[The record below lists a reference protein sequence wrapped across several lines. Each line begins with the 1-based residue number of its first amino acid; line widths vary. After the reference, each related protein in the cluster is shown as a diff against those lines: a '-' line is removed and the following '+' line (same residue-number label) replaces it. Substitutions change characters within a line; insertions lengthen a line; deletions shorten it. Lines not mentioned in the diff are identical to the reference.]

1 MEFKK
6 VKFDNGLRLLLIPQP
21 SSLATTVL
29 VLVAAGSKYETKEIN
44 GLSHFLEHMVFSGT
58 QKRPHLIDISSEL
71 DSLGS
76 KYNAFTSHEYTG
88 YFAKAQ
94 NKHFDHLLEIIADM
108 YLNSRFDPEE
118 IEKERGPI
126 IEEINMYEDMPMR
139 NVQDIFMKLVYG
151 DQPAGWSIAGTKD
164 NIRKLERDDFLK
176 YRREHYV
183 AEATVVLVAGGF
195 DYKGIE
201 DKVKNIFS
209 GIHHGNKAPKIAV
222 KESQKK
228 PAYLVSH
235 KDSDQTHLILG
246 FRAFDIFDQRR
257 FTLQVLATL
266 LGGGMSSR
274 LFQKIR
280 TELGAAYYVTAE
292 ADLYTDHG
300 LFAMSAGIAHD
311 KIEIVVK
318 TALAEFVKFKEK
330 AVKTKELQR
339 AKDYLIGHLFLSL
352 ESSDELAG
360 FYGGQEILGTD
371 ISTPEILAKN
381 IQAVTA
387 AEIQSLADF
396 LFQNEKLNMALIG
409 PFKDKDFGS
418 ILKI

>member
-6 VKFDNGLRLLLIPQP
+6 IKFDNGLRLLLIPQP

-58 QKRPHLIDISSEL
+58 QKRSHLIDISSEL

-94 NKHFDHLLEIIADM
+94 NKHLDHLLEIIADM

-126 IEEINMYEDMPMR
+126 IEEINMHEDMPMR

-201 DKVKNIFS
+201 DKEFLVFF
-209 GIHHGNKAPKIAV
+209 GDNK
-222 KESQKK
+222 
-228 PAYLVSH
+228 
-235 KDSDQTHLILG
+235 
-246 FRAFDIFDQRR
+246 
-257 FTLQVLATL
+257 
-266 LGGGMSSR
+266 
-274 LFQKIR
+274 
-280 TELGAAYYVTAE
+280 
-292 ADLYTDHG
+292 
-300 LFAMSAGIAHD
+300 D
-311 KIEIVVK
+311 KIPIDKWRDYCVDWNVSSEKQIVHREQQTIGEVF
-318 TALAEFVKFKEK
+318 E
-330 AVKTKELQR
+330 ELQ
-339 AKDYLIGHLFLSL
+339 
-352 ESSDELAG
+352 
-360 FYGGQEILGTD
+360 
-371 ISTPEILAKN
+371 
-381 IQAVTA
+381 
-387 AEIQSLADF
+387 
-396 LFQNEKLNMALIG
+396 
-409 PFKDKDFGS
+409 
-418 ILKI
+418 